1 MLAQADL
8 AALLERHLG
17 AERVLSDGPSLARYS
32 RDAST
37 YGPFPPEAVV
47 LPSSAEEIAVVLR
60 LAYEHGFPVTPRGA
74 GTGLTGGA
82 LPVCGGVVLSTERMQ
97 RILEIDEENLLAV
110 VEPGVVT
117 GTLQQALAGR
127 GLFYPPDPA
136 SLGTC
141 SIGGNVAHNAG
152 GPRALKYGVTRE
164 YVLGL
169 DTVMADGSR
178 LRSGRRTAKGVAG
191 YDMTGLLVGSEGTL
205 GITTEVTLRIIPAP
219 QAQATLM
226 AIFRTAVDAGRAVT
240 RILQSGFR
248 PCALELVDAPSIA
261 VLRERGN
268 HAFPAGAGAILL
280 CEVDEEHEALGRVLA
295 TCARA
300 CEQAG
305 ALEQRHS
312 ADARERE
319 ALWSARR
326 AVYPMLV
333 KNFPRMR
340 VEDVCVPRTRLADA
354 LSRLDELSAQ
364 YRIPTS
370 TLAHA
375 GDGNLHIGL
384 LRGVEQDREGTEERR
399 VEGMRAD
406 LMRTV
411 LSLGGT
417 LAGEH
422 GIGYAK
428 RSFLGLEL
436 SPGAIALQRKMKG
449 LFDPKHLLN
458 PQKIFTE
465 A

>member
-1 MLAQADL
+1 MPAQTDL

-17 AERVLSDGPSLARYS
+17 ARKVLSDARSLAHYG

-37 YGPFPPEAVV
+37 LGPFPPEAVV
-47 LPSSAEEIAVVLR
+47 VPSSAEEVSAVLR
-60 LAYEHGFPVTPRGA
+60 LAYEYGFPVTPRGA

-82 LPVCGGVVLSTERMQ
+82 LPVRGGVVLSTERMQ
-97 RILEIDEENLLAV
+97 RIKEIDEEAFVAV

-117 GTLQQALAGR
+117 GTLQQVLTER

-169 DTVMADGSR
+169 DTVLPDGSR
-178 LRSGRRTAKGVAG
+178 LRSGRRTTKGVVG
-191 YDMTGLLVGSEGTL
+191 YDLTGLLVGSEGTL
-205 GITTEVTLRIIPAP
+205 GVTTEVTLRLIPEPKAR
-219 QAQATLM
+219 ATLLT
-226 AIFRTAVDAGRAVT
+226 IFRTVVDAGRAVT

-248 PCALELVDAPSIA
+248 PCALELVDAPSID
-261 VLRERGN
+261 VLHQHGN
-268 HAFPAGAGAILL
+268 HTFPPGAGALLL
-280 CEVDEEHEALGRVLA
+280 CELDEEHEALGRVLD

-300 CEQAG
+300 CEQVG

-312 ADARERE
+312 TEARERE

-326 AVYPMLV
+326 AVYPTLV
-333 KNFPRMR
+333 KTYPRMR
-340 VEDVCVPRTRLADA
+340 VEDVCVPRTRIADA
-354 LSRLDELSAQ
+354 LSRLDELSAR

-384 LRGVEQDREGTEERR
+384 LRGVEQDREDTEERR
-399 VEGMRAD
+399 MEAMRAD

-422 GIGYAK
+422 GIGHAK
-428 RSFLGLEL
+428 RSFLGWEL
-436 SPGAIALQRKMKG
+436 SPEAIALQRKMKA
-449 LFDPKHLLN
+449 LIDPKNLLN